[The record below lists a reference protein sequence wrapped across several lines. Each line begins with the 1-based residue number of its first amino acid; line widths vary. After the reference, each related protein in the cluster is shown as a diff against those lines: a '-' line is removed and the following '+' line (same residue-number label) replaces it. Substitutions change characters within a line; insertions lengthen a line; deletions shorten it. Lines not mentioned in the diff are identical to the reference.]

1 MASEDPPGRGGID
14 RGLSGWW
21 RGWSGGVGG
30 IQLCSHLEITWRYLV
45 GNS

>member
-14 RGLSGWW
+14 RGLSG
-21 RGWSGGVGG
+21 RGWNGGVGG

-45 GNS
+45 GDS